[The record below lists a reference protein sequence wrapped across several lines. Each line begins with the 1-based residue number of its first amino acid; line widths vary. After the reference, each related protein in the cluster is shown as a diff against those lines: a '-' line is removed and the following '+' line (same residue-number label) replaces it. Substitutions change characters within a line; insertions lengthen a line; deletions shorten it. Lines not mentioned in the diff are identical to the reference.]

1 MKKILNIL
9 SIFGPMFFVF
19 SINFGFYWVKFSTFI
34 YALILIMHAIV
45 NVPNK
50 LDSFILSTLGVF
62 LLIGLFFNNLY
73 LWIVFGLLT
82 IIICVARIVIKL
94 LSMRKKGIS

>member
-1 MKKILNIL
+1 
-9 SIFGPMFFVF
+9 
-19 SINFGFYWVKFSTFI
+19 
-34 YALILIMHAIV
+34 MHAIV